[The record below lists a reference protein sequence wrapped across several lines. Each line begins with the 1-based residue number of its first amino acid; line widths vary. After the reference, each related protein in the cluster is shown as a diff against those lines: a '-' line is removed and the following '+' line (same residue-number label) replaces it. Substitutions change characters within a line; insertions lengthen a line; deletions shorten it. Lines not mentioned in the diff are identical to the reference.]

1 LTRPSCHIFHW
12 GRRHLVYK
20 QVASKTF
27 QVGYTDHGFERFF
40 CTPGFAEG
48 LRRFVKN
55 VGK

>member
-1 LTRPSCHIFHW
+1 
-12 GRRHLVYK
+12 LVYK